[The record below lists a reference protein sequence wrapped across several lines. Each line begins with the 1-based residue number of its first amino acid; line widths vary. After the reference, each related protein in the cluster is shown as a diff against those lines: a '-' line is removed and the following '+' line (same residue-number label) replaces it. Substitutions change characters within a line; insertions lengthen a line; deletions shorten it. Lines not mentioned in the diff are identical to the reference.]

1 MNFNIYLDETT
12 GNQLTHFAEQAGES
26 RNAVIRKAVT
36 AWLERMSQPSW
47 PDSVLNFSGISDI
60 ADMPPFEQGRSQLTP
75 PPADPL
81 A

>member
-12 GNQLTHFAEQAGES
+12 GNQLSHFAEQAGES
-26 RNAVIRKAVT
+26 RNAIIRKAVT
-36 AWLERMSQPSW
+36 AWLERMSHPTW
-47 PDSVLNFSGISDI
+47 PDSVLNFSGIPDI
-60 ADMPPFEQGRSQLTP
+60 PPFEQGRGQLTP